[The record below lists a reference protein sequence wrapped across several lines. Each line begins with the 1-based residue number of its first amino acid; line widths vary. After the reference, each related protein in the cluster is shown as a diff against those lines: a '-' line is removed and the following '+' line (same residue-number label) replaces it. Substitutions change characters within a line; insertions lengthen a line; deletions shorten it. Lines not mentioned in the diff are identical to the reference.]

1 MPNGTLGAALEREHR
16 EIDAGLEAFAQGLAG
31 GESRVEPLMAA
42 IAALKRHIYIEE
54 ELVFPSLRKGGM
66 MAPVFVML
74 REHGEIWRALD
85 ALEADLSAGAATAA
99 MAQVCQQ
106 LAGQLEAH
114 NLKEEAILYPRTD
127 DALTASEGGK
137 VGAFLATGLLPEGWV
152 CSGARS

>member
-1 MPNGTLGAALEREHR
+1 MPNGILGAALEREHR
-16 EIDAGLEAFAQGLAG
+16 EIDAGLEAFADGLAG
-31 GESRVEPLMAA
+31 GESRAEPLLAA
-42 IAALKRHIYIEE
+42 IGALKRHIYIEE

-85 ALEADLSAGAATAA
+85 ALEGDLSGGAATAA

-114 NLKEEAILYPRTD
+114 NMKEEAILYPRTD
-127 DALTASEGGK
+127 DALTASEGGE
-137 VGAFLATGLLPEGWV
+137 VGEFLETGLMPEGWV
-152 CSGARS
+152 CSGARA